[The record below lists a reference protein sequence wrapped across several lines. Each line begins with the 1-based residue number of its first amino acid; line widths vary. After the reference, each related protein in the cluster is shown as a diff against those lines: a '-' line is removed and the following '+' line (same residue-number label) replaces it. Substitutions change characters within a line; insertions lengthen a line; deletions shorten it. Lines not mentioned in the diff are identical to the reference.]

1 MHQQET
7 QTTLRLDLPPD
18 TIHNLEIYYNEFFIQ
33 PRIDRS
39 INVLTE
45 EGPLAFVVKN
55 AFPDENAR
63 DLEMRREST
72 KTEGRG
78 KE

>member
-55 AFPDENAR
+55 AFTADNAR

-72 KTEGRG
+72 KTEGRF
-78 KE
+78 